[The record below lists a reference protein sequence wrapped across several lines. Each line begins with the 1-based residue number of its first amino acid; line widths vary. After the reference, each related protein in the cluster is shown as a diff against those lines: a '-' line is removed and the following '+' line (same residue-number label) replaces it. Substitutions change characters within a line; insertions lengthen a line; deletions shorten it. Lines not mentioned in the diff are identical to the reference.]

1 MTNYLTKPRV
11 ILKFLIS
18 VVFLH
23 HFKNGYFLIF
33 FSIFKNILYKIVKL
47 TFKFIMISSKNLKI
61 IFILFISSIF
71 LNSCGGK
78 LPGADARKY
87 DPDPKKRV
95 KKNLEEGR
103 GFRLSETFGAS
114 KGGTFEFASSNVL
127 WRASLDTIDFM
138 PLASVNYSGGIII
151 TDWYSTDQ
159 ASNESIKISIRFLTN
174 EIRSDALDIKVFNK
188 KCLSQL
194 NCVTSEKS
202 GNLITEL
209 KEKILKTA
217 ALYEVQ
223 KNTKNSKEYKGKQKY

>member
-1 MTNYLTKPRV
+1 MTIK
-11 ILKFLIS
+11 LIML
-18 VVFLH
+18 F
-23 HFKNGYFLIF
+23 
-33 FSIFKNILYKIVKL
+33 
-47 TFKFIMISSKNLKI
+47 TKNLKI

-71 LNSCGGK
+71 FLNSCGGK
-78 LPGADARKY
+78 FPGADARKY

-95 KKNLEEGR
+95 AKNLEEGR
-103 GFRLSETFGAS
+103 GFRLSETFS
-114 KGGTFEFASSNVL
+114 NSGGGVFEFASSNEL
-127 WRASLDTIDFM
+127 WRSSLDTIDFM
-138 PLASVNYSGGIII
+138 PLVSVNYSGGIII

-159 ASNESIKISIRFLTN
+159 TSNESIKISIRFLTN

-223 KNTKNSKEYKGKQKY
+223 KNTKNSEEYKGKQKY

>member
-1 MTNYLTKPRV
+1 MT
-11 ILKFLIS
+11 
-18 VVFLH
+18 
-23 HFKNGYFLIF
+23 
-33 FSIFKNILYKIVKL
+33 KL
-47 TFKFIMISSKNLKI
+47 TIKFIMISYKNLKI

-95 KKNLEEGR
+95 AKNLSEGR
-103 GFRLSETFGAS
+103 GFRLSESFNNS
-114 KGGTFEFASSNVL
+114 GGGVFEFASSNEL
-127 WRASLDTIDFM
+127 WKASLDTIDFM

-159 ASNESIKISIRFLTN
+159 TSNESIKISIRFLTN

-188 KCLSQL
+188 KCMSQIS
-194 NCVTSEKS
+194 CVISEKS
-202 GNLITEL
+202 GNLIVEL

-217 ALYEVQ
+217 ALYDFEN
-223 KNTKNSKEYKGKQKY
+223 KSKKSKKYKGKQKY